1 MCYFVTPSQQLNS
14 EPKFYS
20 SFMKWPAHET
30 CFSIVLQ
37 LHSSRPTLH
46 VGNLLPF
53 FQFGTAV
60 ADPVGT
66 CCSSSISVLPVKMP
80 ASSQTHTLALSLWLS
95 TAHLCPASSFWLS
108 TLLFF
113 PSGSCSV
120 TQKLISQT
128 V

>member
-1 MCYFVTPSQQLNS
+1 MHYFVPPSQQLNS

-20 SFMKWPAHET
+20 SFMKWPAHKT

-37 LHSSRPTLH
+37 LHSLRPTLH

-53 FQFGTAV
+53 FQFGTPV
-60 ADPVGT
+60 SDPVGT
-66 CCSSSISVLPVKMP
+66 CCSSNISSMPVKMP
-80 ASSQTHTLALSLWLS
+80 ASSQTHTLALSLWLP

-108 TLLFF
+108 TLRFF

>member
-1 MCYFVTPSQQLNS
+1 MCYFVPPSQQLNS

-20 SFMKWPAHET
+20 SFMKRPAHKT

-37 LHSSRPTLH
+37 LHSLRPTLH
-46 VGNLLPF
+46 EGNLLPF
-53 FQFGTAV
+53 FQFGTPV
-60 ADPVGT
+60 SDPVGT
-66 CCSSSISVLPVKMP
+66 CSSNISIMPVKMP
-80 ASSQTHTLALSLWLS
+80 ASSPTHTLALSLWLS

-108 TLLFF
+108 TLLLF